1 VGECEN
7 TEYVGGP
14 PGVFLVEENST
25 IGGGFHSESS
35 QNSFENSENSY
46 IIGKVVE
53 NFLRENSLL
62 IGLLEEAN

>member
-35 QNSFENSENSY
+35 QNSFENSY

>member
-1 VGECEN
+1 MRLVGECEN

-35 QNSFENSENSY
+35 QNSFENSY